1 MSKQKIKAVK
11 DFCINELREVQTDNL
26 YFGEDENGK
35 SQGSIY
41 WVEGAETWSYL
52 CNDKTSWGQCDDL
65 LNDIDDKILLSYYE
79 SNKKEIDEWIEDQ
92 KENKENKFELRA

>member
-26 YFGEDENGK
+26 YFGEDKNGK

-41 WVEGAETWSYL
+41 WIPGAETWSYL
-52 CNDKTSWGQCDDL
+52 CNDQTEYGKCDNL
-65 LNDIDDKILLSYYE
+65 LDDIDDKILLSYYK

-92 KENKENKFELRA
+92 KENRENKFELRA